1 MTQEFLLS
9 VTPVEGN
16 KYLIRT
22 EHERMSAGVPVA
34 QEIVTWQVEN
44 WIEQAAMLMDDP
56 LLGLLRSGTPPS
68 STPSHP
74 SSHSNLV
81 LLGQQLYHALFQ
93 GTIRDSWLAA
103 QGIAQNQQDILR
115 LRLGLMD
122 NRLARLPWEV
132 MNGGDRPLST
142 GTDVVFSR
150 YQLGGVPAYVDGG
163 SSGPLRILM
172 VLSAPTDQDQ
182 LQLHEEANH
191 LREELAHDRTS
202 YQGPEIELKILEQPG
217 REQLTQDLEQG
228 NYDIFHYAGH
238 SGWGVAGG
246 DLYLVNSRTGLTEAL
261 SGEDLAGL
269 LVNNGI
275 RMAVLNSCRG
285 VHGATATGESIEH
298 LADALLRRGVPAILA
313 MAERIPDDVALS
325 LSRLFYRNLKQ
336 GYPIDLSLNRSRQG
350 LISSY
355 GSQQLYWA
363 LPILYLH
370 PEFDGYLHHVG
381 RGSIDP
387 IDMMDSPMGM
397 DFESLPMDDFEG
409 MVDLSLDDD
418 YANDRS
424 TIADLM
430 QGLDPTPTG
439 MFPASTPLP
448 QSPVDDLL
456 ILGKTLQNSGD
467 LTGAIDAYGQ
477 ALKLDGQNAVIY
489 DCLGTALQQY
499 GNLPEALSAY
509 RMAVQLDPTLGSA
522 QANLNAIRQGDRS
535 RIADIESPGQA
546 AVFGT
551 SKTTNSKG
559 SKQSEVVPFWKKPAS
574 IAIASLAVIGLG
586 FGAIKLGEKS
596 KIETNDPIV
605 TASNDST
612 PSNSNAD
619 NSNTSLLVATAT
631 QEFNKKNPRRGQEAV
646 EALLNQN
653 ALVAAETALN
663 AATPDQIN
671 IHGISYLRGRLSWQ
685 FAAQGNTLHSPQDAR
700 RYWAIAAQ
708 KEPNNSAYQNALGWS
723 YYMEKNYDLS
733 TSAWTQVLT
742 LTESDKTSKD
752 RAMATIGLAF
762 NYMQMAKKDSK
773 KAQSFKAEAI
783 KLRDRAFKARLD
795 DFTEQSIGKNWLWT
809 EKMIGDLKELRSL

>member
-9 VTPVEGN
+9 VTPVEGD

-34 QEIVTWQVEN
+34 QEIVTWQVED
-44 WIEQAAMLMDDP
+44 WIEQAAKLMDDP
-56 LLGLLRSGTPPS
+56 LLGLLRSGTPLSATPNS
-68 STPSHP
+68 SSN
-74 SSHSNLV
+74 SNLV
-81 LLGQQLYHALFQ
+81 LLGQELYHALFQ

-122 NRLARLPWEV
+122 NRLPRLPWEV
-132 MNGGDRPLST
+132 MNGGDRPLAT

-150 YQLGGVPAYVDGG
+150 YQVGSIPAYVGGG
-163 SSGPLRILM
+163 SGGPLRILM

-191 LREELAHDRTS
+191 LREELEHDRS
-202 YQGPEIELKILEQPG
+202 SHQGPEIELKILEQPG

-238 SGWGVAGG
+238 SGWGTAGG

-269 LVNNGI
+269 LVNNGV

-285 VHGATATGESIEH
+285 GHGATATGDSIEN

-370 PEFDGYLHHVG
+370 PEFDGYLHNVG
-381 RGSIDP
+381 TDAIDP
-387 IDMMDSPMGM
+387 IDMMNSPMVM
-397 DFESLPMDDFEG
+397 DFDSLPMDDFEG
-409 MVDLSLDDD
+409 GMDLSLDDD
-418 YANDRS
+418 DYVSDRS

-430 QGLDPTPTG
+430 QGLNPTPES
-439 MFPASTPLP
+439 MFPSSTPLP

-456 ILGKTLQNSGD
+456 VLGKTLQNSGD

-477 ALKLDGQNAVIY
+477 ALKLDGQNAIIY

-509 RMAVQLDPTLGSA
+509 RMAVQLDPTLDSA
-522 QANLNAIRQGDRS
+522 QANLNAIRHGDPS
-535 RIADIESPGQA
+535 RVFEIESPGQS
-546 AVFGT
+546 AVFG
-551 SKTTNSKG
+551 NSK
-559 SKQSEVVPFWKKPAS
+559 SRQKSNISPFWKKPAS
-574 IAIASLAVIGLG
+574 IAIASIAVIGLG

-596 KIETNDPIV
+596 NGKNNPIV
-605 TASNDST
+605 AVSNDSNT
-612 PSNSNAD
+612 SNLNTS
-619 NSNTSLLVATAT
+619 NSNTSFLVATAT
-631 QEFNKKNPRRGQEAV
+631 EEFNKQNPRRGQEAV

-653 ALVAAETALN
+653 ALVAAETALS
-663 AATPDQIN
+663 AASSNQLN

-700 RYWAIAAQ
+700 RYWVIAAQ

-723 YYMEKNYDLS
+723 YYMENNYDLS

-752 RAMATIGLAF
+752 RAMANIGLAL
-762 NYMQMAKKDSK
+762 NYMQASKKDSK
-773 KAQSFKAEAI
+773 KAQSLKAEAV
-783 KLRDRAFKARLD
+783 KLRDRAFKARPD
-795 DFTEQSIGKNWLWT
+795 EFTEKSIINNWLWT

>member
-9 VTPVEGN
+9 VTPVEGD

-34 QEIVTWQVEN
+34 QEIVTWQVED
-44 WIEQAAMLMDDP
+44 WIEQAAKLMDDP
-56 LLGLLRSGTPPS
+56 LLGLLRSGTPTSATPPNS
-68 STPSHP
+68 SSN
-74 SSHSNLV
+74 SNLV

-103 QGIAQNQQDILR
+103 QGIAQNQHDILR

-122 NRLARLPWEV
+122 NRLPRLPWEV
-132 MNGGDRPLST
+132 MNGGDRPLAT

-150 YQLGGVPAYVDGG
+150 YQVGGIPAYVGGG
-163 SSGPLRILM
+163 SCGPLRILM

-182 LQLHEEANH
+182 LKLHEEANH
-191 LREELAHDRTS
+191 LREELERDRS
-202 YQGPEIELKILEQPG
+202 SHQGPEIELKILEQPG

-238 SGWGVAGG
+238 SHWGTAGG

-269 LVNNGI
+269 LVNNGV

-285 VHGATATGESIEH
+285 GHGATATGDSIEN

-355 GSQQLYWA
+355 GSHQLYWA
-363 LPILYLH
+363 LPILYLR
-370 PEFDGYLHHVG
+370 PEFDGYLHNVG
-381 RGSIDP
+381 TYAIDP
-387 IDMMDSPMGM
+387 IDMMNSPMVM

-409 MVDLSLDDD
+409 VMDLSLDDD
-418 YANDRS
+418 YASDRS

-430 QGLDPTPTG
+430 QGLDPSPTS
-439 MFPASTPLP
+439 MFPSSTPLR

-456 ILGKTLQNSGD
+456 VLGKSLQNSGD

-509 RMAVQLDPTLGSA
+509 RMAVQLDPTLDSA
-522 QANLNAIRQGDRS
+522 QANLNAIRQGNPS
-535 RIADIESPGQA
+535 RGSQIESPGQA
-546 AVFGT
+546 AVFG
-551 SKTTNSKG
+551 NSKRRQK
-559 SKQSEVVPFWKKPAS
+559 SDIAPFWKKPAS
-574 IAIASLAVIGLG
+574 IAIASIAAMGLG
-586 FGAIKLGEKS
+586 FGAIKLSEKS
-596 KIETNDPIV
+596 NGKNDPIV
-605 TASNDST
+605 AVSNDSNT
-612 PSNSNAD
+612 SNSNTSSSD
-619 NSNTSLLVATAT
+619 ISLLVATAT
-631 QEFNKKNPRRGQEAV
+631 EEFNKKNPRRAQESV

-653 ALVAAETALN
+653 ALVAAETALT
-663 AATPDQIN
+663 AASSDQLN
-671 IHGISYLRGRLSWQ
+671 IHGISYLRGRLSWE

-700 RYWAIAAQ
+700 RYWVIAAQ
-708 KEPNNSAYQNALGWS
+708 KQSNNSAYQNALGWS

-752 RAMATIGLAF
+752 RAMATIGLAL

-773 KAQSFKAEAI
+773 KSQSLKVEAV
-783 KLRDRAFKARLD
+783 KLRDRAFKARPD
-795 DFTEQSIGKNWLWT
+795 DFTEKSIANNWLWT
-809 EKMIGDLKELRSL
+809 EKMIGDFKELRSL

>member
-9 VTPVEGN
+9 VTPVEGD

-34 QEIVTWQVEN
+34 QEIVTWQVED
-44 WIEQAAMLMDDP
+44 WIEQAAKLMDDP
-56 LLGLLRSGTPPS
+56 LLGLLRSGTPTSATPPNS
-68 STPSHP
+68 SSN
-74 SSHSNLV
+74 SNLV
-81 LLGQQLYHALFQ
+81 LLGQELYHALFQ

-122 NRLARLPWEV
+122 NRLPRLPWEV
-132 MNGGDRPLST
+132 MNGGDRPLAT

-150 YQLGGVPAYVDGG
+150 YQVGSVPVYVGGG
-163 SSGPLRILM
+163 SGGPLRILM

-182 LQLHEEANH
+182 LQLQEEANH
-191 LREELAHDRTS
+191 LREELERDRS
-202 YQGPEIELKILEQPG
+202 SHQGPEIELKILDQPG

-238 SGWGVAGG
+238 SGWGAAGG

-269 LVNNGI
+269 LVNNGV

-285 VHGATATGESIEH
+285 GYGATATADSIEN

-370 PEFDGYLHHVG
+370 PEFDGYLHKVG
-381 RGSIDP
+381 IDAIDP
-387 IDMMDSPMGM
+387 IDMMNSPMVM
-397 DFESLPMDDFEG
+397 DFDSLPMDDFEG
-409 MVDLSLDDD
+409 GMDLSLDDD
-418 YANDRS
+418 DYVSDRS

-430 QGLDPTPTG
+430 QGLNPTPES
-439 MFPASTPLP
+439 MFPSSTLLP

-456 ILGKTLQNSGD
+456 VLGKTLQHSGD

-477 ALKLDGQNAVIY
+477 ALKLDGQNAIIY

-509 RMAVQLDPTLGSA
+509 RMAVQLDPTLDSA
-522 QANLNAIRQGDRS
+522 QANLNAIRHGDPS
-535 RIADIESPGQA
+535 RVFEIESPGQA
-546 AVFGT
+546 AVFG
-551 SKTTNSKG
+551 NSKRHQK
-559 SKQSEVVPFWKKPAS
+559 SNISPFWKKPAS
-574 IAIASLAVIGLG
+574 IAIAFIAVIGLG

-596 KIETNDPIV
+596 NGKNDPIV
-605 TASNDST
+605 AASNDSNT
-612 PSNSNAD
+612 SNSNTS
-619 NSNTSLLVATAT
+619 NSNISLLVATAT
-631 QEFNKKNPRRGQEAV
+631 EEFSKQNPRRGQESV

-653 ALVAAETALN
+653 ALVAAETALT
-663 AATPDQIN
+663 AASSDQLN

-700 RYWAIAAQ
+700 RYWVIAAQ

-752 RAMATIGLAF
+752 RAMATIGLAL
-762 NYMQMAKKDSK
+762 NYMQASKKDSK
-773 KAQSFKAEAI
+773 KAQSLKAEAV
-783 KLRDRAFKARLD
+783 KLRDRAFKARPD
-795 DFTEQSIGKNWLWT
+795 DFTEKSIINNWLWT